1 MRRPPLHDRHCVSV
15 HWWRQAGQTPPVNQL
30 VHRVARLVA
39 YRKPP
44 LDEQSMEEPIL
55 NLGESKVPST
65 LCHHS
70 PHVVETTAA
79 LIPYKGEAFYS

>member
-1 MRRPPLHDRHCVSV
+1 M
-15 HWWRQAGQTPPVNQL
+15 
-30 VHRVARLVA
+30 A